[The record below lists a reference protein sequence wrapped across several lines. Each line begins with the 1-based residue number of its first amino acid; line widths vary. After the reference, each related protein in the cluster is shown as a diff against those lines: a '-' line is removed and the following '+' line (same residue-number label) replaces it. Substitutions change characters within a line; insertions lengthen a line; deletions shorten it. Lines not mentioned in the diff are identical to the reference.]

1 MKRLI
6 PLLALLLTA
15 PALDAEARDMNQ
27 KFGLGYEQSVG
38 GVSGISLKYHIKNFS
53 VAATVGFD
61 IFKPTDSDPRTAV
74 RFAAGA
80 FYDFARFKQVNMG
93 IGLRVNAGWKNG
105 EAVNSERMK
114 KLNCTD
120 ADSCSGLVTSGDV
133 WQVNLEIPLVV
144 EVFLS
149 DHFAFTLSAGF
160 VITILTEDEVV
171 LGNANLNPSMASS
184 TEESGYGFSLGMGS
198 MLATAGFMVYF

>member
-1 MKRLI
+1 MNRLLSVLAVCLLI
-6 PLLALLLTA
+6 PATA
-15 PALDAEARDMNQ
+15 GARDMNQ
-27 KFGLGYEQSVG
+27 KFGIGYEQSVG
-38 GVSGISLKYHIKNFS
+38 GVSGINLKYHIKRFTI
-53 VAATVGFD
+53 AGTVGFD
-61 IFKPTDSDPRTAV
+61 IFKPTDSDPRSAV

-80 FYDFARFKQVNMG
+80 FYDFASFKKVNMG
-93 IGLRVNAGWKNG
+93 IGLRVNAGWKNA
-105 EAVNSERMK
+105 EAVNAGRRKE
-114 KLNCTD
+114 LGCTD
-120 ADSCSGLVTSGDV
+120 NDSCSGMVKSGDV

-171 LGNANLNPSMASS
+171 LGTDRLNPSMASG
-184 TEESGYGFSLGMGS
+184 TDESGFGFSLGMGS